1 MSDQFF
7 FNLDDLA
14 QGIRRTLAEGLET
27 RVFPGDRAMLSIVRA
42 APNRAGS
49 VHKHPEEQW
58 GVLLEGSG
66 VRIQDGVEHPVG
78 KGDFWRTPGGVE
90 HGFVAGPE
98 GAVILDIFSPP
109 RDEYRAAGA
118 GFGTEPPAGGS

>member
-1 MSDQFF
+1 MSEQLF

-27 RVFPGDRAMLSIVRA
+27 RIFPGERAMLSVVRA
-42 APNRAGS
+42 EPNKAGR
-49 VHKHPEEQW
+49 VHAHPQEQW

-66 VRIQDGVEHPVG
+66 VRLQDGVEHAVR

-90 HGFVAGPE
+90 HGFTAGPE

-109 RDEYRAAGA
+109 RDEYRVAGA
-118 GFGTEPPAGGS
+118 GFGTTGGDR